1 MRSLQE
7 RIMKNVPES
16 GGHLVVVMAPFGR
29 DADLICD
36 ELRKAGIQSQ
46 CETTIEALC
55 ERMGPS
61 VSAVIVAEEALTPR
75 QLDCFVDVL
84 GKQDAWSDI
93 PVLVLTGD
101 GKSTPASMRVMNRL
115 GVCCNMTMLER
126 PVRIMTIVASVH
138 AALRARQKQFEVRD
152 LLNESER
159 NVRQRDEFLAM
170 LGHELRNPVGT
181 IRNAIEVLEN
191 VGTSI
196 NRTEVE
202 QRAIIRRQARHVG
215 HLIDD
220 LLDVS
225 RVTTGKI
232 SLYRLPVDL
241 RELVVRC
248 VQAAEGAIEAERH
261 QLSLDIEPQSL
272 VVDGDPVRLEQIV
285 TNLLTN
291 AIKYTPTRGKI
302 EVSAR
307 REGEMAV
314 VSVRDNGMGISAELL
329 PHIFDLFTQGHRTID
344 RAHGGLG
351 IGLTVVRSLVEMHGG
366 RITVES
372 EGTGSRRGSVF
383 TVELPLSQS
392 VVNVVEAPV
401 RTKGA
406 RRRVLVVEDN
416 SDARKALRALLQLC
430 GHDVE
435 VAEDGLAGV
444 EKAVRLRPEIALVDI
459 GLPKLDGYGVARE
472 VRNSLGQGICL
483 VALTGYGQP
492 DDQLRATEAGFDL
505 HLTKPVDPERLFETI
520 SRAGK

>member
-1 MRSLQE
+1 MTIS
-7 RIMKNVPES
+7 PDPH
-16 GGHLVVVMAPFGR
+16 GHLVLVAAPFGR
-29 DADLICD
+29 DGDLICQ
-36 ELRKAGIQSQ
+36 ELIKAKLLAA
-46 CETTIEALC
+46 CEANVQKLC
-55 ERMGPS
+55 DRLDPK
-61 VSAVIVAEEALTPR
+61 VSAVIVAEEALTPKA
-75 QLDCFVDVL
+75 LACFLDVL
-84 GKQDAWSDI
+84 RKQEPWSDL
-93 PVLVLTGD
+93 PVLVLTVD
-101 GKSTPASMRVMNRL
+101 GKTTPASAGVIQSL
-115 GVCCNMTMLER
+115 SVCCNITLLER
-126 PVRIMTIVASVH
+126 PVRIQTIVAAVQ
-138 AALRARQKQFEVRD
+138 AALRARQKQLEVRD

-191 VGTSI
+191 VGSHE
-196 NRTEVE
+196 NRMEVE

-241 RELVVRC
+241 REMIVRC
-248 VQAAEGAIEAERH
+248 VQAAESAIEAERH
-261 QLSLDIEPQSL
+261 QVSLDIDEQSL
-272 VVDGDPVRLEQIV
+272 VVDGDPVRIEQII

-291 AIKYTPTRGKI
+291 AIKYTPTRGRI
-302 EVSAR
+302 EIAAR
-307 REGEMAV
+307 RKGDMAV
-314 VSVRDNGMGISAELL
+314 VSVRDNGLGISPELL

-366 RITVES
+366 KISVES
-372 EGTGSRRGSVF
+372 EGSGPHRGSLF
-383 TVELPLSQS
+383 TVELPLSHAELRGTD
-392 VVNVVEAPV
+392 VPV

-416 SDARKALRALLQLC
+416 ADARKALRVLLQLC

-435 VAEDGLAGV
+435 VAEDGLSGV
-444 EKAVRLRPEIALVDI
+444 EKAVRLRPEVALVDI

-472 VRNSLGQGICL
+472 VRNSLGNQICL

-492 DDQLRATEAGFDL
+492 DDQRRATDAGFDL

-520 SRAGK
+520 GQAGAGKNSE